1 MASVL
6 IVLTMM
12 AMMAASCTTTVV
24 EQRVLPIQPV
34 IINRFFYLIPE
45 EPVENCG
52 GVPNCWYEEDG
63 DLGEA

>member
-1 MASVL
+1 
-6 IVLTMM
+6 
-12 AMMAASCTTTVV
+12 MMAASCTTTVV